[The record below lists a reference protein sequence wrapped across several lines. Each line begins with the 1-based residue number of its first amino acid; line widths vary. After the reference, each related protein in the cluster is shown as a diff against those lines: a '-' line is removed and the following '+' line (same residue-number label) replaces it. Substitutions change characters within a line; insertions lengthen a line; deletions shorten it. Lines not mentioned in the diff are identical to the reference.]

1 MRGHCW
7 HNLARPC
14 SAIRLPHGGLEV
26 DKVLTAQETVV
37 SQPQQTAA
45 LSVEEGSQAGTT
57 FPLTEEAVIIGREPG
72 VDIKLEDEESSRRHA
87 EVSWEVGQFIIT
99 DIGSTN
105 GTFVNDTK
113 ITAPHLLRPDDR
125 IMVGKTML
133 IFQVT
138 EAAVAPA
145 AEKAAVAPAADGGPV
160 ASAAEE
166 VSVAVAAEK
175 APVASD
181 KIPAA
186 GDMIPSRLVLANAEE
201 TNRRL
206 GHENLGFLSEEHG
219 FMPTAPP
226 LLQLPPAYRAWDEIA
241 ERLPELYRTLT
252 LRKAFDAMPELS
264 AAPEDLPDKFLL
276 RASALLS
283 IFAHAYY
290 RVVDDPPAAIPDCI
304 QRPRAE
310 ITRRLGR
317 PGPVLS
323 YIDLIVYNWKLVDQ
337 DRDDAVRVENMLLLV
352 PTVDN
357 VVERIFYLGQVEILA
372 QCNPIVGAV
381 VRAQEAAHQ
390 DDAESLKRELRTI
403 TDSLYDAT
411 YDSLMKIKLN
421 PHSGPYFV
429 DPVVWAKAVGP
440 LAVSYE
446 EGVPGPSGIA
456 SPIFHLLDEFFG
468 RKSYDTKLGHEMNFV
483 RDWYPKHWQEF
494 LKATGEISVPDYVVD
509 NRSKS
514 LKGIFQEARQSYM
527 AETGFLGRHRLKVY
541 GYLETAFKV
550 GRSVTIGSFS
560 GKFKD
565 RAWNEVATQL
575 DNSRAERHSG
585 LPQFSH
591 YADVKQVSTTRAEG
605 DEWVKQVVLD
615 VSGTGIRY
623 QAGDRCAIL
632 PENADSLVEK
642 TLLALRA
649 RGNEPIR
656 LNAEWREAVSLREG
670 YEASETL
677 PLRTLL
683 TFGRIR
689 PVDRPVA
696 KALYS
701 ISHNET
707 LRRIVEA
714 RAEDQWELWD
724 LLKVLAEAGFDPKG
738 LWKAH
743 PGERESISWIVP
755 PESFRMYSI
764 SSVMENGRIE
774 GASEIR
780 LTIGRLRYQT
790 DETEGSAPS
799 ERLGTASN
807 FLGDTSTVSPE
818 DMGRVS
824 LRAVH
829 PPRFSLP
836 PDERSPI
843 VMFAG
848 GTGIAPFLSFIHDR
862 TRQQNAG
869 ESWLFFGTRTRED
882 FYFQEELEQIVGKGR
897 LNVRPAFSRDEIDTN
912 FVSNG
917 DGEHFAFEPGE
928 KRYIG
933 DEMLREENAQV
944 LWDLLRS
951 KQEGG
956 QGAYFYV
963 CGRTGFAKAIVEGI
977 KAVVIRFSE
986 GSDEEKEQAAKQ
998 MLHRVVGEDRFMQ
1011 DIFTTYMGSQSQR
1024 LQTYDASEVALHNN
1038 EENGYWM
1045 TISGR
1050 IYDVTDFSHLHP
1062 GGLKIIH
1069 EYSGMDAT
1077 DAYQK
1082 ILHHVNPEVDSMLG
1096 MYEIGAVRRLKF
1108 GMEWGVAV
1116 SSNGLEVVTLADA
1129 FRIWIRFLYFVVEL
1143 ENSLRNDFSILQE
1156 PTTRDEEPTSRSPY
1170 KTQLMLQ
1177 SYKRFANQTLT
1188 DVMGESLETLWAV
1201 TSGLCAQD
1209 QDVRWIRGEV
1219 AGLRQSEDAQT
1230 VERLTERLAGMLDDI
1245 VQQAAGPEDPAVNQ
1259 LAAYGDLLELEDQRF
1274 MDEMKIALLEGIR
1287 IFEQLERETI
1297 REGGDQLLSACKAIP
1312 GVLRAY
1318 YARVVSGVQSLDET
1332 SVGG

>member
-1 MRGHCW
+1 M
-7 HNLARPC
+7 
-14 SAIRLPHGGLEV
+14 
-26 DKVLTAQETVV
+26 TAQETVV
-37 SQPQQTAA
+37 SQPRPNGA
-45 LSVEEGSQAGTT
+45 LSIQEGSQAGTT
-57 FPLTEEAVIIGREPG
+57 FPLSEKLVIIGREPD
-72 VDIKLEDEESSRRHA
+72 VDIQLDDEESSRRHA
-87 EVSWEVGQFIIT
+87 QVSWEVGQFIIA
-99 DIGSTN
+99 DLGSTN
-105 GTFVNDTK
+105 GTFVNGSK
-113 ITAPHLLRPDDR
+113 IAAPQMLSPDDQ
-125 IMVGKTML
+125 IMVGKTTL
-133 IFQVT
+133 VFQVT
-138 EAAVAPA
+138 EASVAPVAPA
-145 AEKAAVAPAADGGPV
+145 APV
-160 ASAAEE
+160 AQAAEE
-166 VSVAVAAEK
+166 VSVA
-175 APVASD
+175 
-181 KIPAA
+181 PAA
-186 GDMIPSRLVLANAEE
+186 PLAPAPEETAKEHALEADLIPSRIALTTAEE
-201 TNRRL
+201 TNQRL
-206 GHENLGFLSEEHG
+206 GHENLGFLSESHG
-219 FMPTAPP
+219 FMPSTPP
-226 LLQLPPAYRAWDEIA
+226 LLQLPPAYKAWDEIA

-252 LRKAFDAMPELS
+252 LRKTFDSMPELS
-264 AAPEDLPDKFLL
+264 AASADLPEEYLL

-290 RVVDDPPAAIPDCI
+290 RVVDDPPVAIPDCI

-323 YIDLIVYNWKLVDQ
+323 YIDLIVYNWKLIDPN
-337 DRDDAVRVENMLLLV
+337 RDDPVRVENMRLLI

-372 QCNPIVGAV
+372 QLNPIIGAV

-390 DDAESLKRELRTI
+390 DDVEALKQELRLV
-403 TDSLYDAT
+403 TDSLHNAT

-468 RKSYDTKLGHEMNFV
+468 RQTYDTKLGHEMTFV
-483 RDWYPKHWQEF
+483 RDWYPQHWQDF
-494 LKATGEISVPDYVVD
+494 LKAVGQISVPDYVAG
-509 NRSKS
+509 NRSKT
-514 LKGIFQEARQSYM
+514 LKGIFQETRQAYM

-575 DNSRAERHSG
+575 DNSRAERQSRF
-585 LPQFSH
+585 PQASH

-605 DEWVKQVVLD
+605 DEWVKQVVLN
-615 VSGTGIRY
+615 VAGTGIRY
-623 QAGDRCAIL
+623 QPGDRCAIM
-632 PENADSLVEK
+632 PENADALVEK
-642 TLLALRA
+642 TLHALRA

-656 LNAEWREAVSLREG
+656 LNAEWREAVGLREG
-670 YEASETL
+670 YEESETL

-724 LLKVLAEAGFDPKG
+724 LLDVMAEAGFDPKRI
-738 LWKAH
+738 WKAH
-743 PGERESISWIVP
+743 PGERESICWIVP

-764 SSVMENGRIE
+764 SSVMEDGQLE

-790 DETEGSAPS
+790 DETDVSTQS

-824 LRAVH
+824 LWAVH

-836 PDERSPI
+836 QDERTPI

-848 GTGIAPFLSFIHDR
+848 GTGIAPFLSFIHER
-862 TRQQNAG
+862 AQQDNAG
-869 ESWLFFGTRTRED
+869 ESWLFYATRTRAD

-897 LNVRPAFSRDEIDTN
+897 LHVRPAFSRDDVDTK

-917 DGEHFAFEPGE
+917 DGGHFVFEPGE

-933 DEMLREENAQV
+933 DEMLREENAHL

-951 KQEGG
+951 KQDGG

-963 CGRTGFAKAIVEGI
+963 CGRTGFAVAIADGI
-977 KAVVIRFSE
+977 KAVIRRFSE
-986 GSDEEKEQAAKQ
+986 GSEEEKEQAAKQ
-998 MLHRVVGEDRFMQ
+998 MLHRVVGEDRYMQ
-1011 DIFTTYMGSQSQR
+1011 DIFTTYTGSQSQQQ
-1024 LQTYDASEVALHNN
+1024 QTYDASEVALHNN

-1045 TISGR
+1045 IVSGR
-1050 IYDVTDFSHLHP
+1050 VYDLTEFAHLHP

-1069 EYSGMDAT
+1069 EYTGMDAT

-1096 MYEIGAVRRLKF
+1096 MYEIGAVRRLDL

-1116 SSNGLEVVTLADA
+1116 GPEGLQVVTLADA
-1129 FRIWIRFLYFVVEL
+1129 FRVWMRFLYFVVEL

-1156 PTTRDEEPTSRSPY
+1156 PTTRDEAPTSRSPF

-1177 SYKRFANQTLT
+1177 TYKRFAQQYVA
-1188 DVMGESLETLWAV
+1188 DVTGESLESLWAV
-1201 TSGLCAQD
+1201 TSGLCAQNE
-1209 QDVRWIRGEV
+1209 DVRWIGEAV
-1219 AGLRQSEDAQT
+1219 AAIRQSEAAQT
-1230 VERLTERLAGMLDDI
+1230 VERLTDGLADMLEAIVERRADSDD
-1245 VQQAAGPEDPAVNQ
+1245 GQ
-1259 LAAYGDLLELEDQRF
+1259 LAAYSDLLELEDKRF
-1274 MDEMKIALLEGIR
+1274 MGEMKLALRAGIQ
-1287 IFEQLERETI
+1287 IFEELERETI
-1297 REGGDQLLSACKAIP
+1297 RQGGDRLLNACRAIP
-1312 GVLRAY
+1312 GVLEAY
-1318 YARVVSGVQSLDET
+1318 YARVISGAQALDG
-1332 SVGG
+1332 SKPGN

>member
-1 MRGHCW
+1 M
-7 HNLARPC
+7 
-14 SAIRLPHGGLEV
+14 
-26 DKVLTAQETVV
+26 TAQETVV
-37 SQPQQTAA
+37 SQPRATAA
-45 LSVEEGSQAGTT
+45 LSIQGGSQAGTT
-57 FPLTEEAVIIGREPG
+57 FPLSEKLVIIGREPD
-72 VDIKLEDEESSRRHA
+72 VDIPLDDEESSRRHA
-87 EVSWEVGQFIIT
+87 QVSWEVGQFILA
-99 DIGSTN
+99 DLGSTN
-105 GTFVNDTK
+105 GTFVNGSQ
-113 ITAPHLLRPDDR
+113 ITAPHMLRPDDQ
-125 IMVGKTML
+125 IMVGKTTL
-133 IFQVT
+133 VFQVT
-138 EAAVAPA
+138 EAPVAPA
-145 AEKAAVAPAADGGPV
+145 AEEVSIAP
-160 ASAAEE
+160 AAEE
-166 VSVAVAAEK
+166 VSI
-175 APVASD
+175 APVAEEAPVA
-181 KIPAA
+181 PAA
-186 GDMIPSRLVLANAEE
+186 EEIAPTGDMIPSRLALTAAEE
-201 TNRRL
+201 TNQRL
-206 GHENLGFLSEEHG
+206 GHENLGFLSESHG
-219 FMPTAPP
+219 FMPSTPP
-226 LLQLPPAYRAWDEIA
+226 RLQLPPAYKAWDDIA

-252 LRKAFDAMPELS
+252 LRKTFDAMPELS
-264 AAPEDLPDKFLL
+264 AAPSDLPDEYLL

-290 RVVDDPPAAIPDCI
+290 RVVDDPPAEIPDCI

-323 YIDLIVYNWKLVDQ
+323 YIDLIVYNWKLVDPT
-337 DRDDAVRVENMLLLV
+337 RDDPVRVENMRLLI

-357 VVERIFYLGQVEILA
+357 VVERIFYLGQVEILS
-372 QCNPIVGAV
+372 QCNPIIGAV

-390 DDAESLKRELRTI
+390 DDVESLKRELRLV
-403 TDSLYDAT
+403 TDSLYSAT

-421 PHSGPYFV
+421 LHSGPYFV

-456 SPIFHLLDEFFG
+456 SPIFHLLDEFF
-468 RKSYDTKLGHEMNFV
+468 RRRTYDTKLGHEMTFV
-483 RDWYPKHWQEF
+483 RDWYPQHWKDF
-494 LKATGEISVPDYVVD
+494 LHAVGQISVPDYVAS
-509 NRSKS
+509 NRNKT
-514 LKGIFQEARQSYM
+514 LKGIFQETRQAYM

-575 DNSRAERHSG
+575 DNSRAERQSG
-585 LPQFSH
+585 FPQFSH
-591 YADVKQVSTTRAEG
+591 YADVKQVNTTRAEG

-615 VSGTGIRY
+615 VAGTGIRY
-623 QAGDRCAIL
+623 QPGDRCAIL
-632 PENADSLVEK
+632 PENAEALVAK
-642 TLLALRA
+642 TLHALRA

-656 LNAEWREAVSLREG
+656 LNSEWREAVGLREG
-670 YEASETL
+670 YEESETL

-689 PVDRPVA
+689 PVDRAVA
-696 KALYS
+696 KALHS

-707 LRRIVEA
+707 LGRIVEA

-724 LLKVLAEAGFDPKG
+724 LLDVLTEAGFDPKR

-743 PGERESISWIVP
+743 PGERESICWIVP

-764 SSVMENGRIE
+764 SSVMENGQLE

-790 DETEGSAPS
+790 DETDVSPPS

-836 PDERSPI
+836 QDERTPI

-848 GTGIAPFLSFIHDR
+848 GTGIAPFLSFIRQR
-862 TRQQNAG
+862 TQQDNAG
-869 ESWLFFGTRTRED
+869 ENWLFFGTRTRAD
-882 FYFQEELEQIVGKGR
+882 FYFQEQLEQIVSKGR
-897 LNVRPAFSRDEIDTN
+897 LHVRPAFSQDDVDTK

-917 DGEHFAFEPGE
+917 DGEHFVFEPGE

-933 DEMLREENAQV
+933 DEMLREENAHL

-951 KQEGG
+951 KQDGG

-963 CGRTGFAKAIVEGI
+963 CGRTGFAV
-977 KAVVIRFSE
+977 AVVDGIQAVIRRFSE
-986 GSDEEKEQAAKQ
+986 GSEEEKQQAAKQ
-998 MLHRVVGEDRFMQ
+998 MLHRLVGEDRYMQ
-1011 DIFTTYMGSQSQR
+1011 DIFTTYTGSQMQQQ
-1024 LQTYDASEVALHNN
+1024 QTYDASEVALHND

-1045 TISGR
+1045 IVSGR
-1050 IYDVTDFSHLHP
+1050 VYDLTEFAHLHP
-1062 GGLKIIH
+1062 GGLKILH
-1069 EYSGMDAT
+1069 EYTGMDAT

-1096 MYEIGAVRRLKF
+1096 MYEIGAIRRLEL

-1116 SSNGLEVVTLADA
+1116 GPNGLQVITLADA
-1129 FRIWIRFLYFVVEL
+1129 FRVWMRFLYFVVEL

-1156 PTTRDEEPTSRSPY
+1156 PTTRDEEPTSRSPF
-1170 KTQLMLQ
+1170 KTQLVLQ
-1177 SYKRFANQTLT
+1177 SYTRFAQQYVA
-1188 DVMGESLETLWAV
+1188 DVTGESLESLWAV
-1201 TSGLCAQD
+1201 TSGLCAQNE
-1209 QDVRWIRGEV
+1209 DVRWIQEEV
-1219 AGLRQSEDAQT
+1219 ATIRQSEAAQT
-1230 VERLTERLAGMLDDI
+1230 VERLPDRLAGMLEAI
-1245 VQQAAGPEDPAVNQ
+1245 VQRSADPDDPAVKQ
-1259 LAAYGDLLELEDQRF
+1259 LAAYCDFLEVEDKQFMSEMKLALRAGIQVFEELERDTIHQGSDR
-1274 MDEMKIALLEGIR
+1274 LLN
-1287 IFEQLERETI
+1287 
-1297 REGGDQLLSACKAIP
+1297 ACRAIP
-1312 GVLRAY
+1312 GVLESY
-1318 YARVVSGVQSLDET
+1318 YARVISGVQALDE
-1332 SVGG
+1332 SIPGD

>member
-1 MRGHCW
+1 MTG
-7 HNLARPC
+7 
-14 SAIRLPHGGLEV
+14 
-26 DKVLTAQETVV
+26 QETVV
-37 SQPQQTAA
+37 SQPHTTAA
-45 LSVEEGSQAGTT
+45 LSIHEGAQAGATY
-57 FPLTEEAVIIGREPG
+57 PLSEKAAVIGREPG
-72 VDIKLEDEESSRRHA
+72 VDIILEDEESSRRHA
-87 EVSWEVGQFIIT
+87 EISWQVGQFIIT

-113 ITAPHLLRPDDR
+113 ITAPHMLRPDDR
-125 IMVGKTML
+125 IMVGNTTL
-133 IFQVT
+133 VFEVT

-145 AEKAAVAPAADGGPV
+145 AEEALVPG
-160 ASAAEE
+160 
-166 VSVAVAAEK
+166 
-175 APVASD
+175 D

-186 GDMIPSRLVLANAEE
+186 GDMIPSRLALTTAEE
-201 TNRRL
+201 TNKRL

-219 FMPTAPP
+219 FMPSAPP
-226 LLQLPPAYRAWDEIA
+226 LLQLPPAYQAWDDMA

-252 LRKAFDAMPELS
+252 LRKTFDTMPELS
-264 AAPEDLPDKFLL
+264 AAAADLPDEYLL

-310 ITRRLGR
+310 ITRRLAR

-323 YIDLIVYNWKLVDQ
+323 YIDLIVYNWKLVDSNL
-337 DRDDAVRVENMLLLV
+337 DDPVRVENMRLLI

-372 QCNPIVGAV
+372 QCNPIIGAV
-381 VRAQEAAHQ
+381 VRAQEAAQQ
-390 DDAESLKRELRTI
+390 DDAESLKRELRLI
-403 TDSLYDAT
+403 TDSLHNAT

-468 RKSYDTKLGHEMNFV
+468 RRSYDTKLGHEMTFV
-483 RDWYPKHWQEF
+483 RDWYPQHWQDF
-494 LKATGEISVPDYVVD
+494 LKAVGQVSVPDYVAD
-509 NRSKS
+509 NRSKN

-591 YADVKQVSTTRAEG
+591 YANVKQVSTTRAEG

-615 VSGTGIRY
+615 VAGTGIRY

-642 TLLALRA
+642 TLDALRA
-649 RGNEPIR
+649 SGNEPIR
-656 LNAEWREAVSLREG
+656 LNAEWREAVGLREG
-670 YEASETL
+670 YEDSETL

-696 KALYS
+696 KALYL
-701 ISHNET
+701 ISHNEA

-724 LLKVLAEAGFDPKG
+724 LLDMLTEAGFDPKQ

-743 PGERESISWIVP
+743 PGEWESICWIVP

-764 SSVMENGRIE
+764 SSVMENGQLE

-790 DETEGSAPS
+790 NETDEAAPS

-836 PDERSPI
+836 KDERTPI

-862 TRQQNAG
+862 AQQENAG
-869 ESWLFFGTRTRED
+869 ESWLFFATRTRSD
-882 FYFQEELEQIVGKGR
+882 FYFQEELEKIVGKGR
-897 LNVRPAFSRDEIDTN
+897 LHVRPAFSRDDVDTK

-917 DGEHFAFEPGE
+917 DGAHFVFESGE

-933 DEMLREENAQV
+933 DEMMHEENAQI

-963 CGRTGFAKAIVEGI
+963 CGRSGFAKAVVEGI
-977 KAVVIRFSE
+977 KAVMIRFSE
-986 GSDEEKEQAAKQ
+986 GSKEEKQQAARE
-998 MLHRVVGEDRFMQ
+998 MLHRVVGEDRYMQ
-1011 DIFTTYMGSQSQR
+1011 DIFTTYMGSQSQQQ
-1024 LQTYDASEVALHNN
+1024 QTYDASEVALHNN
-1038 EENGYWM
+1038 EENGFWM
-1045 TISGR
+1045 TVSGR
-1050 IYDVTDFSHLHP
+1050 VYDLTEFSHLHP

-1069 EYSGMDAT
+1069 EYTGMDAT

-1096 MYEIGAVRRLKF
+1096 MYEIGSIRRLEF

-1116 SSNGLEVVTLADA
+1116 GPNGLQVVTLADA
-1129 FRIWIRFLYFVVEL
+1129 FRVWMRFLHYVVEL

-1156 PTTRDEEPTSRSPY
+1156 PTTRDEAPTSRSPF

-1177 SYKRFANQTLT
+1177 SYRRFAQQYIP
-1188 DVMGESLETLWAV
+1188 DVMGESLESLWAV
-1201 TSGLCAQD
+1201 TSGLCAQNED
-1209 QDVRWIRGEV
+1209 MRWIGEAV
-1219 AGLRQSEDAQT
+1219 DAIQQSEAAQT
-1230 VERLTERLAGMLDDI
+1230 VERLTERLAGMLETLVEQGADPDDS
-1245 VQQAAGPEDPAVNQ
+1245 AANQ
-1259 LAAYGDLLELEDQRF
+1259 LAAYCDLLVVEDKLF
-1274 MDEMKIALLEGIR
+1274 MRETKLALMEGTR
-1287 IFEQLERETI
+1287 LFEELERETVNQGS
-1297 REGGDQLLSACKAIP
+1297 EKLLNACRAIP
-1312 GVLRAY
+1312 GVLEAY
-1318 YARVVSGVQSLDET
+1318 YARVVSGVQALDEANP
-1332 SVGG
+1332 GN

>member
-1 MRGHCW
+1 M
-7 HNLARPC
+7 
-14 SAIRLPHGGLEV
+14 
-26 DKVLTAQETVV
+26 TAQETVV
-37 SQPQQTAA
+37 SQPRAGGV
-45 LSVEEGSQAGTT
+45 LRIKEGSQAGAT
-57 FPLTEEAVIIGREPG
+57 FPLSEEPVIIGREQG
-72 VDIKLEDEESSRRHA
+72 VAILLDDEESSRRHA
-87 EVSWEVGQFIIT
+87 QISWEVGQFIIT
-99 DIGSTN
+99 DMGSTN
-105 GTFVNDTK
+105 GTFVNGTK
-113 ITAPHLLRPDDR
+113 IAAPHMLRPDDE
-125 IMVGKTML
+125 IMVGKTTL
-133 IFQVT
+133 VFQVT
-138 EAAVAPA
+138 ETPVTFAVEAPA
-145 AEKAAVAPAADGGPV
+145 TEAPATEPAETEEFV
-160 ASAAEE
+160 AEAPQAE
-166 VSVAVAAEK
+166 APKAE
-175 APVASD
+175 APA
-181 KIPAA
+181 PA
-186 GDMIPSRLVLANAEE
+186 GDVIPSRLVLSTAEE
-201 TNRRL
+201 TNQRL
-206 GHENLGFLSEEHG
+206 GHENLGFLSDSHG
-219 FMPTAPP
+219 FMPIRPP
-226 LLQLPPAYRAWDEIA
+226 RLELPPAYQAWDVMV

-252 LRKAFDAMPELS
+252 LRQTFDEMPELS
-264 AAPEDLPDKFLL
+264 AASSDLPDEYLL

-290 RVVDDPPAAIPDCI
+290 RVEPDPPAAIPDCI

-310 ITRRLGR
+310 VTRRLGR

-323 YIDLIVYNWKLVDQ
+323 YIDLIVYNWKLIDPN
-337 DRDDAVRVENMLLLV
+337 RDDPVRVENMRLLI

-357 VVERIFYLGQVEILA
+357 VVERIFYLGQVEILS
-372 QCNPIVGAV
+372 QLNPIIGAV

-390 DDAESLKRELRTI
+390 NDVEALKVELRI
-403 TDSLYDAT
+403 VTDSLHNAT

-468 RKSYDTKLGHEMNFV
+468 RRTYDTKLGHEMTFV
-483 RDWYPKHWQEF
+483 RDWYPQHWKDF
-494 LKATGEISVPDYVVD
+494 LEAVGQVSVPDYVA
-509 NRSKS
+509 NHRNKT
-514 LKGIFQEARQSYM
+514 LKGIFQETRQAYM
-527 AETGFLGRHRLKVY
+527 ADTGFLGRHRLKVY

-575 DNSRAERHSG
+575 DNSRAERQSG
-585 LPQFSH
+585 FPQFSH
-591 YADVKQVSTTRAEG
+591 YANVKQVNTTRAEG

-615 VSGTGIRY
+615 VAGTGIRY
-623 QAGDRCAIL
+623 QPGDRCAIL
-632 PENADSLVEK
+632 PENAGGLVEK
-642 TLLALRA
+642 TLHALRA

-656 LNAEWREAVSLREG
+656 LNAEWREAVGLREG
-670 YEASETL
+670 YEATETL

-696 KALYS
+696 KALHS

-707 LRRIVEA
+707 LGRIIEA

-724 LLKVLAEAGFDPKG
+724 LLGVLNEAGFDPKR

-743 PGERESISWIVP
+743 PGERESMCWIVP

-764 SSVMENGRIE
+764 SSVMKDGQLE

-790 DETEGSAPS
+790 SETDVSTPS
-799 ERLGTASN
+799 QRLGTASN

-836 PDERSPI
+836 QDERSPI

-848 GTGIAPFLSFIHDR
+848 GTGIAPFLSFIHAR
-862 TRQQNAG
+862 AQQEDAG
-869 ESWLFFGTRTRED
+869 ESWLFYATRTRAD
-882 FYFQEELEQIVGKGR
+882 FYFQEELEQIASKGR
-897 LNVRPAFSRDEIDTN
+897 LHVRPAFSRDDVDTK
-912 FVSNG
+912 FESNG
-917 DGEHFAFEPGE
+917 DGAHFVFEPGQ

-933 DEMLREENAQV
+933 DEMLREENAGL

-951 KQEGG
+951 KEEGG

-963 CGRTGFAKAIVEGI
+963 CGRTGFAVAVADGI
-977 KAVVIRFSE
+977 QAVMRRFSE
-986 GSDEEKEQAAKQ
+986 GSEQEKERAAKE
-998 MLHRVVGEDRFMQ
+998 MLHRLVGEDRYMQ
-1011 DIFTTYMGSQSQR
+1011 DIFTTYTGSQMQQQ
-1024 LQTYDASEVALHNN
+1024 QTYDASEVALHND
-1038 EENGYWM
+1038 EGNGYWM
-1045 TISGR
+1045 IVSGR
-1050 IYDVTDFSHLHP
+1050 VYDLTEFAHMHP

-1069 EYSGMDAT
+1069 EYTGMDAT

-1096 MYEIGAVRRLKF
+1096 MYEIGAIRRLDL

-1116 SSNGLEVVTLADA
+1116 GPDGLQVITLADA
-1129 FRIWIRFLYFVVEL
+1129 FRLWMRFLHFVVEL

-1156 PTTRDEEPTSRSPY
+1156 PTTRDEAPTSRSPF
-1170 KTQLMLQ
+1170 KTQLVLQ
-1177 SYKRFANQTLT
+1177 SYQRFAKQYVADL
-1188 DVMGESLETLWAV
+1188 MGESLETLWAI

-1209 QDVRWIRGEV
+1209 EDVRWIRQEV
-1219 AGLRQSEDAQT
+1219 AAIQQSEEAQT
-1230 VERLTERLAGMLDDI
+1230 VERLTDNLAGLLETV
-1245 VQQAAGPEDPAVNQ
+1245 VQQNADPADPAVSP
-1259 LAAYGDLLELEDQRF
+1259 LGAYCDLLEVEDKRF
-1274 MDEMKIALLEGIR
+1274 MHEMKLALRAGVQV
-1287 IFEQLERETI
+1287 FEELERETI
-1297 REGGDQLLSACKAIP
+1297 SQGGDRLLNACRAIP
-1312 GVLRAY
+1312 GVLKAY
-1318 YARVVSGVQSLDET
+1318 YARVISGVQALDK
-1332 SVGG
+1332 